1 MANSMGMVRVV
12 LECLIT
18 YDSTLI
24 VKVDEEQNFF
34 GAGNFAYHLLV
45 DPLLAHGVAILAH
58 WFAQEV
64 SDLVLGHSDLN
75 SVDSC

>member
-24 VKVDEEQNFF
+24 VKVDEEQDFF
-34 GAGNFAYHLLV
+34 GPGNFAYHLLV

-58 WFAQEV
+58 WLAQEV
-64 SDLVLGHSDLN
+64 GDFVLGHSDLY
-75 SVDSC
+75 SVDPC